1 MENITAID
9 PNQLPLFAD
18 LLTVEQEQRVA
29 SAKADA
35 TKQMQRLKDEV
46 LRKVKLVEDAG
57 FINDSLR
64 HEYSYLTE
72 CKKVMREINVNPW
85 REECKRVEVE
95 LDQFSGYFY
104 ILFDEYDKGK
114 NEIVKRKAT
123 VELRGDKMECYWLNN
138 NSRAM
143 KPTTILANIA
153 KAAETAKYKYKIAN
167 QTKSTVEYTVDK
179 YKKLYP
185 DAEVTA
191 GKSYNRG
198 RGEYT
203 EFDTVTITFK
213 SGSYVTF
220 EVYTTPDKEY
230 VREKYDAVFRKMS
243 VNEVMDYFNAQ

>member
-1 MENITAID
+1 MENMIEIA

-18 LLTVEQEQRVA
+18 MLTVEQEQRITT
-29 SAKADA
+29 AKVDA
-35 TKQMQRLKDEV
+35 AKQTLRQQDEV
-46 LRKVKLVEDAG
+46 LRKVNIVDEAG
-57 FINDSLR
+57 FTTNQYIYNTDC
-64 HEYSYLTE
+64 T
-72 CKKVMREINVNPW
+72 KVMREINVNSW
-85 REECKRVEVE
+85 RETSKMVEVE
-95 LDQFSGYFY
+95 LDRFSGNFY

-123 VELRGDKMECYWLNN
+123 VDLRGDKIECYWLNN

-179 YKKLYP
+179 YQKLYP
-185 DAEVTA
+185 DAEVKA
-191 GKSYNRG
+191 GKGYNSG
-198 RGEYT
+198 RGNYT
-203 EFDTVTITFK
+203 EFDTVTVTFK
-213 SGSYVTF
+213 SGSYVVF

-243 VNEVMDYFNAQ
+243 INEVMDYFNVQ

>member
-1 MENITAID
+1 MENTIEIA

-18 LLTVEQEQRVA
+18 MLTVEQEQRVA
-29 SAKADA
+29 NEKADA
-35 TKQMQRLKDEV
+35 TKTMLRQKDEV
-46 LRKVKLVEDAG
+46 LRKMKMVIDAG
-57 FINDSLR
+57 FSPAQYG
-64 HEYSYLTE
+64 YSTD
-72 CKKVMREINVNPW
+72 CIKVMREINVNPW
-85 REECKRVEVE
+85 REESKLVEVE
-95 LDQFSGYFY
+95 LDRFNGNFY
-104 ILFDEYDKGK
+104 ILFDEYDKDK
-114 NEIVKRKAT
+114 NEIIKRKAT

-167 QTKSTVEYTVDK
+167 KTKSTVEYTVDK

-230 VREKYDAVFRKMS
+230 IREKYDAVFRKMS